1 FAEALKRL
9 RALKEHWDP
18 RNVFAAGNP
27 VP

>member
-1 FAEALKRL
+1 M
-9 RALKEHWDP
+9 RALKEPWDP